1 MFAKLTIKA
10 RLTIVV
16 GFLSL
21 ALVAGGAVGI
31 LGVRASNGR
40 LEAVYQDRLIPLTQ
54 VTAINALM
62 LDNMREIQ
70 LALIHDPR
78 LPASRLHNHA
88 VETHVERVQANI
100 ATITR
105 LWQVYTA
112 TPLDDAE
119 QGVADTFIAKRKR
132 YVNEGLLP
140 AIALLQA
147 AKYDEAATHTTAT
160 LAPLY
165 EDARRFNEA
174 LVQYQVNSAK
184 ADFDVNQQQYRWF
197 MMIAIGGV
205 ALAVALAL
213 FMGWRLLRAVAVPMK
228 EAAAAAE
235 RIAAGDLTVS
245 IAPRND
251 DEIGQMVR
259 ALSGMVE
266 RLRSVIGDIQSSAET
281 VGSAAEQIAAG
292 NVDLSQRTEEQASS
306 LEQTAASMEELAST
320 VKQTAD
326 NARLASTLASGAAD
340 VAVRGG
346 QVVGEVVDTMGRIS
360 ASSKKIGD
368 IIGVID
374 GIAFQTNILAL
385 NAAVEAARAGES
397 GRGFAVVA
405 TEVRMLAQRS
415 ANASKEI
422 KSLITDSVEMV
433 NVGSQ
438 QVAVAGRTMDEML
451 LSVKR
456 VTDIMAE
463 ITVAATEQSAG
474 IEQVTQAI
482 TQLDQVTQQNAALVE
497 ESAAA
502 AGAMESEAHRL
513 TQTTNLFHIER
524 AATRTTL
531 RGNGDRREAPVAAA
545 AVPAAAE
552 AVQDGDAEVVRL
564 EDGRARHVATHRSA
578 CRPAVMQNTRA
589 AA

>member
-1 MFAKLTIKA
+1 MFPKLTIKA
-10 RLTIVV
+10 RLVAVI

-21 ALVAGGAVGI
+21 ALVAGGAMGI
-31 LGVRASNGR
+31 FGVRASNGR

-54 VTAINALM
+54 VTEINALM
-62 LDNMREIQ
+62 QDNMREIQ
-70 LALIHDPR
+70 LALNHDPR
-78 LPASRLHNHA
+78 QPASRLHAHA

-105 LWQVYTA
+105 LWQEYTA
-112 TPLDDAE
+112 TPLDAAE
-119 QGVADTFIAKRKR
+119 QGVADTFIAARKR
-132 YVNEGLLP
+132 YVAEGLLP

-147 AKYDEAATHTTAT
+147 AKYDEAATHATAT
-160 LAPLY
+160 LVPLY
-165 EDARRFNEA
+165 DDARRFNEA

-197 MMIAIGGV
+197 MMIAAGGV
-205 ALAVALAL
+205 AFAVALAL
-213 FMGWRLLRAVAVPMK
+213 FMGWRLDRAVAVPMK

-259 ALSGMVE
+259 ALAGMVE
-266 RLRSVIGDIQSSAET
+266 RLRSVIGDIQATAGT

-292 NVDLSQRTEEQASS
+292 NTDLSQRTEEQASS

-326 NARLASTLASGAAD
+326 NAQLARTLASGAAD
-340 VAVRGG
+340 VALRGG
-346 QVVGEVVDTMGRIS
+346 QVVGEVVETMGRIS

-405 TEVRMLAQRS
+405 SEVRVLAQRS
-415 ANASKEI
+415 ATASKEI
-422 KSLITDSVEMV
+422 KSLITDSVAMV
-433 NVGSQ
+433 DVGAQ
-438 QVAVAGRTMDEML
+438 QAAVAGRTMSEMVQ
-451 LSVKR
+451 SVKR

-463 ITVAATEQSAG
+463 INVATSEQSAG

-502 AGAMESEAHRL
+502 AEAMEAEAHRL
-513 TQTTNLFHIER
+513 TRTTGLFRIER
-524 AATRTTL
+524 AATGTAL
-531 RGNGDRREAPVAAA
+531 RGDGGRAAA
-545 AVPAAAE
+545 TAVHDAQE
-552 AVQDGDAEVVRL
+552 GDAEVVQL
-564 EDGRARHVATHRSA
+564 ADERARHRAAHRGDHGSVQRRA
-578 CRPAVMQNTRA
+578 LVTGTRA